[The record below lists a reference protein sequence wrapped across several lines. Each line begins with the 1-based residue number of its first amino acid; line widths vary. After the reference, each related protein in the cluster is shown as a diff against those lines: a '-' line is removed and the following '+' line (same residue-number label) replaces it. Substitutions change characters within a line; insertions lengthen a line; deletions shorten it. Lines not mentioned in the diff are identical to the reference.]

1 MPLAPAT
8 TPFPFDFKRAAQ
20 GKKLDHHHKKVLR
33 AVLKTIATTVAGTL
47 ALGGIAHLT
56 AAALGQHFA
65 IETAAKAVGKAAMY
79 DSRII
84 EEEDAAALEAWIEHI
99 LKVIAAKV
107 ENLGEMSEKD
117 LLAILEKSNEED

>member
-65 IETAAKAVGKAAMY
+65 IETAA
-79 DSRII
+79 I